1 MRYRNLGETDIKI
14 SEIGFGCWGIGGFV
28 DGLNSYGET
37 SDDVSLRALKTAF
50 DNGINFFDTA
60 NIYGLGHS
68 EELIGRAFGKC
79 RDRVVIAT
87 KCGFDSFTKRMYFN
101 KENIEKSIDQ
111 SLKRLDTDY
120 IDLLQLHDPEIAI
133 EQNIELL
140 DCLKNQVKIGKIK
153 ALGVSVKNP
162 MQGMKFMKEPWQSI
176 QCNFNMIDLR
186 ALECGLFLKALQ
198 KNVSIIARTPLAFG
212 FLSGQVEIDKLKE
225 GDHRLK
231 WPKEQLALW
240 GNSTRLFAEIA
251 EKNNMTSSE
260 LAIKFCVS
268 FDAVTSVI
276 PGMLTTEE
284 VIQNSNTSK
293 YILAEND
300 IEEIINISKAN
311 NSQLSKNLQ
320 QVLGNKIFT

>member
-87 KCGFDSFTKRMYFN
+87 KCGFDSFTKRMDFT
-101 KENIEKSIDQ
+101 KENIEKSINQ
-111 SLKRLDTDY
+111 SLNRLDTDY
-120 IDLLQLHDPEIAI
+120 IDLLQLHDPEITI
-133 EQNIELL
+133 EQNLDLL
-140 DCLKNQVKIGKIK
+140 DCLNNQVKIGKIK

-162 MQGMKFMKEPWQSI
+162 MQGLKFMKEPWQSI
-176 QCNFNMIDLR
+176 QCNFNMIDIR
-186 ALECGLFLKALQ
+186 AFECGLFLNALQ
-198 KNVSIIARTPLAFG
+198 NNVSIIARTPLAFG
-212 FLSGQVEIDKLKE
+212 FLSGQVVIDKLKE

-231 WPKEQLALW
+231 WPREQLELW
-240 GNSTRLFAEIA
+240 GKSARLFAKIA

-268 FDAVTSVI
+268 FDAVASVI
-276 PGMLTTEE
+276 PGMLTAEE
-284 VIQNSNTSK
+284 AIQNSNISNFVL
-293 YILAEND
+293 IEED
-300 IEEIINISKAN
+300 VEEIINLSKAN
-311 NSQLSKNLQ
+311 NSLVS
-320 QVLGNKIFT
+320 